1 MLSSRRSGVFAIL
14 VFACVVAVPDT
25 MRAAEKAAGAI
36 SAQTVTDAVEDEF
49 LFDSAVPT
57 TIDVKTDDGVVT
69 LSGTVGNMLAKQRA
83 ERLAM
88 LVKGVRAVVNRIE
101 VRPSIQIA
109 GTSLKNDVTRALALD
124 AATANSRVAVRV
136 DDTGTVTLSGTVD
149 SWVQRDLVEKTV
161 SGVRGVRAIDNKV
174 TFENKSDRPDSQ
186 IKAEILG
193 LMRWNALLDHELI
206 DVDVRDGI
214 VRLTGIVGST
224 AERTYA
230 HYDAW
235 VPGAKEVDFSGLEI
249 KNWARDPALRKTKYV
264 VKSDDALAAGLGA
277 ALRQDPRI
285 QAYKIRVDAVGGIIT
300 MRGIVG
306 NLAAKRAAER
316 NAHNT
321 VGVRGVINRIR
332 VRPST
337 AQKDNDV
344 ANRVRAA
351 FKLDPYIERHKVSVT
366 VSDGVAHLYGFVDLS
381 FEKARAEEIAARVDG
396 IVDVENYIDIRNMR
410 RPLSANPYAGDP
422 PSEWYE
428 WYEYQAPG
436 TSRRSADIKSA
447 IERRLAQS
455 PFLDSSNI
463 TVTVKD
469 RTALLSGTVESAVEH
484 RLAVELAYRA
494 GAASV
499 VNDLTLLSKNPR

>member
-1 MLSSRRSGVFAIL
+1 MPFCRFCGALAIVL
-14 VFACVVAVPDT
+14 FGCAFAVPGGSL
-25 MRAAEKAAGAI
+25 ASAKVNGAI

-49 LFDSAVPT
+49 LFDTAVPT
-57 TIDVKTDDGVVT
+57 TIDVETVEGVVT

-109 GTSLKNDVTRALALD
+109 STSLKTDVTRALALD
-124 AATANSRVAVRV
+124 AATANSKVTVRV
-136 DDTGTVTLSGTVD
+136 DDAGMVTLSGTVD
-149 SWVQRDLVEKTV
+149 SWAQRDLVEKLV
-161 SGVRGVRAIDNKV
+161 SGVRGVRAIENRV

-193 LMRWNALLDHELI
+193 LMRWNALLDHELVN
-206 DVDVRDGI
+206 VDVRDGM

-235 VPGAKEVDFSGLEI
+235 VPGAKEVDYSGLEI

-264 VKSDDALAAGLGA
+264 VKSDDAVAAGLGA
-277 ALRQDPRI
+277 ALRQNPRI

-300 MRGIVG
+300 LRGIVG

-316 NAHNT
+316 NAYNT

-337 AQKDNDV
+337 VQKDNDV

-351 FKLDPYIERHKVSVT
+351 FKLDPYIERHKVSVN
-366 VSDGVAHLYGFVDLS
+366 VADGVAHLYGFVDMH
-381 FEKARAEEIAARVDG
+381 FEKARAEDIAGRVGG
-396 IVDVENYIDIRNMR
+396 IVDVENYIDVRNLR

-422 PSEWYE
+422 PAEWYQ
-428 WYEYQAPG
+428 WYEFQPRG
-436 TSRRSADIKSA
+436 TSRNSSDIKASIETKLAGSPYIDASDIA
-447 IERRLAQS
+447 IAVE
-455 PFLDSSNI
+455 
-463 TVTVKD
+463 D
-469 RTALLSGTVESAVEH
+469 RTAVLSGSVQNVVER

-499 VNDLTLLSKNPR
+499 VNNLKLISEQSR